1 MNRKTALVLAFVAGV
16 VIAYVAISAFTGN
29 WKLQKHIQA

>member
-16 VIAYVAISAFTGN
+16 VIAYVAFAAMTNN
-29 WKLQKHIQA
+29 WKLAKY